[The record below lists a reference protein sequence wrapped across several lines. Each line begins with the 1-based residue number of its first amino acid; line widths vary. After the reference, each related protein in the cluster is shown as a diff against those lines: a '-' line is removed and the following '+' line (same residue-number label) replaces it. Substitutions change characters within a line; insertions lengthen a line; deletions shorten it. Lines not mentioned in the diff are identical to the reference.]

1 MQNSL
6 VPSGDVLY
14 NRTILEGDDG
24 LRGDVMKIVYD
35 REEDILTLE
44 FKDAKHIDHA
54 EHVES
59 IILHLNE
66 ADEPIL
72 LEVLHA
78 SDFLTQVLKASL
90 QPDKLAA

>member
-1 MQNSL
+1 
-6 VPSGDVLY
+6 
-14 NRTILEGDDG
+14 
-24 LRGDVMKIVYD
+24 MKITYD

-44 FKDAKHIDHA
+44 FKDGERIDHA

-59 IILHLNE
+59 MILHLNE
-66 ADEPIL
+66 ADELVL

-90 QPDKLAA
+90 QPEKTTA

>member
-1 MQNSL
+1 
-6 VPSGDVLY
+6 
-14 NRTILEGDDG
+14 
-24 LRGDVMKIVYD
+24 MKITYD

-44 FKDAKHIDHA
+44 FRDGERIDHA

-66 ADEPIL
+66 ADEPVL
-72 LEVLHA
+72 LEVMHA

-90 QPDKLAA
+90 QPEKAAA

>member
-1 MQNSL
+1 
-6 VPSGDVLY
+6 
-14 NRTILEGDDG
+14 
-24 LRGDVMKIVYD
+24 MKITYD

-44 FKDAKHIDHA
+44 FKDGERIDHA

-66 ADEPIL
+66 TDEPVL

-78 SDFLTQVLKASL
+78 SDFLARVLKASL
-90 QPDKLAA
+90 QPEKTTA

>member
-1 MQNSL
+1 
-6 VPSGDVLY
+6 
-14 NRTILEGDDG
+14 
-24 LRGDVMKIVYD
+24 MKIRYD

-44 FKDAKHIDHA
+44 FKDGERIDHA

-66 ADEPIL
+66 VDEPVF

-78 SDFLTQVLKASL
+78 SDFLAQVLKASL
-90 QPDKLAA
+90 QPEKASV

>member
-1 MQNSL
+1 
-6 VPSGDVLY
+6 
-14 NRTILEGDDG
+14 
-24 LRGDVMKIVYD
+24 MKIRYD
-35 REEDILTLE
+35 REEDILMLE
-44 FKDAKHIDHA
+44 FKDGERIDHA

-66 ADEPIL
+66 ADEPVL

-90 QPDKLAA
+90 QPETLAA

>member
-1 MQNSL
+1 
-6 VPSGDVLY
+6 
-14 NRTILEGDDG
+14 
-24 LRGDVMKIVYD
+24 MKIAYN

-44 FKDAKHIDHA
+44 FKDQARIDHA

-59 IILHLNE
+59 LILHLNE
-66 ADEPIL
+66 ADEPVL

-90 QPDKLAA
+90 QPDKVAA